1 MMSYS
6 KRDDDSGRVGYHH
19 YFDKTTVL
27 QDARAFNESPI
38 NAKKCR
44 ALLTKILYLIS
55 LGETFGTTEATELF
69 FSVTKLFQSK
79 DTALR
84 QLVYLVIKE
93 LSTVAEDV
101 IMVTSSLMKD
111 MQPTSD
117 VMNRA
122 NAIRV
127 LCKITDASML
137 QSVERFLKAA
147 IVDRNAKVSS
157 AALVSAYHLYS
168 IAREV
173 VKRWANEAQEAINMK
188 PQSAVSAATSY
199 MTSFGGSVPS
209 QYGVVSTSNI
219 VQYHALGLLYTI
231 RQTDRMAV
239 SKLVQ
244 NFAAKSGMSGSVL
257 RSPFAQCLLVR
268 YACKVM
274 EDDPSST
281 RVIYELLEGWL
292 RHKSE
297 MVNLEAAKAICEMK
311 DATAKELFPAVV
323 TLQTFLSSGKPSI
336 RFAAIRAL
344 NKLAMTH
351 PAAVAPCNIDMENMI
366 TDQNRSISTF
376 AITTLLKTG
385 NEASVERLMKQISS
399 FMSEITDESKV
410 LVVEAVGSLC
420 IKFPAKHHV
429 MLSFLS
435 SALRDDGGYDFKRA
449 VVEAIFN
456 FVKYIPESKE
466 AALSHLCEI
475 IEDCEYSKLS
485 VKILHL
491 LGVEGPKCPQPT
503 KYIRYIYNR
512 VILENAVVRGA
523 AVSALAKFGV
533 NVEDEEVRKSVQV
546 LLRRCLDDADD
557 EVRDRATMYLK
568 VMQNGDEKR
577 YVKDDSTYA
586 LGYLEQQLVAYLQNP
601 DHADTPFDLGAVPK
615 ISRQEE
621 QERGAKE
628 IQSGTLPSLSAAAR
642 GSPALGSSTNG
653 GAGAG
658 GAGGARAS
666 PVSAPALDLQ
676 AVYAQQLA
684 EIPEFGTFGPLFKST
699 SKPVELTESE
709 TEYVVSCVKHVF
721 AHHVVFQFNI
731 KNTLSDSLL
740 EDVNMLMTPTDESSL
755 VEQVLIPAP
764 KLVYDVPGRAYV
776 AFERTALEE
785 YPEATFSNEL
795 KFYVKDCDPQ
805 TGEPDEEGF
814 EDGYQVED
822 VSLAVADY
830 VLPSYIPSFAQSWE
844 DLGAENEVVETLALT
859 SSPGLQEACRDLIT
873 LLGMQPLENTGNVQ
887 GSNVHTMILSGIFLG
902 GVPVLARCRM
912 TYDSATGVTLQLA
925 VRSGREDISM
935 VLINAIA

>member
-1 MMSYS
+1 MSYS
-6 KRDDDSGRVGYHH
+6 KRDEDSGRVGYHH

-27 QDARAFNESPI
+27 QEARVFNESPI
-38 NAKKCR
+38 NARKCR

-79 DTALR
+79 DSALR
-84 QLVYLVIKE
+84 QMVYLVIKE

-111 MQPTSD
+111 MQPTSE
-117 VMNRA
+117 VMYRA

-127 LCKITDASML
+127 LRKITDASML
-137 QSVERFLKAA
+137 QGLERFLKAA
-147 IVDRNAKVSS
+147 IVDKNAKVSS
-157 AALVSAYHLYS
+157 AALVSSYHLYA

-173 VKRWANEAQEAINMK
+173 VKRWANEAQEAINAK
-188 PQSAVSAATSY
+188 PQSVVSAASSY
-199 MTSFGGSVPS
+199 VTSFGNAP
-209 QYGVVSTSNI
+209 QAYTAVSNSNI
-219 VQYHALGLLYTI
+219 VQYHALGLLYAI
-231 RQTDRMAV
+231 RQKDRMAV

-244 NFAAKSGMSGSVL
+244 NYAAKSGLSGSVL

-274 EDDPSST
+274 EEDPSST
-281 RVIYELLEGWL
+281 RAVYELLEGWL

-311 DATAKELFPAVV
+311 DASVKELFPAVT
-323 TLQTFLSSGKPSI
+323 TLQNFLSSGKPSI
-336 RFAAIRAL
+336 KFAAIRAL
-344 NKLAMTH
+344 NKLAMTQ

-385 NEASVERLMKQISS
+385 NEASVERLMKQISG

-435 SALRDDGGYDFKRA
+435 GALRDDGGYDFKRA

-491 LGVEGPKCPQPT
+491 LGVEGPRCPQPT

-533 NVEDEEVRKSVQV
+533 NVEDEAVKQSVKV
-546 LLRRCLDDADD
+546 LLSRCLDDADD
-557 EVRDRATMYLK
+557 EVRDRATMYLNVIK
-568 VMQNGDEKR
+568 SGDEKG

-586 LGYLEQQLVAYLQNP
+586 LAYLERQLLNYVSNP
-601 DHADTPFDLGAVPK
+601 ELADTPFDLSAVPK

-621 QERGAKE
+621 QESRGPLEQAGA
-628 IQSGTLPSLSAAAR
+628 IQSLGGRVSPPHSGAA
-642 GSPALGSSTNG
+642 SS
-653 GAGAG
+653 GAGARP
-658 GAGGARAS
+658 A
-666 PVSAPALDLQ
+666 VSTTPSLDQQ
-676 AVYAQQLA
+676 AVYAQKLA
-684 EIPEFGTFGPLFKST
+684 EVPEFASFGPLFKST
-699 SKPVELTESE
+699 AKPVELTESE
-709 TEYVVSCVKHVF
+709 TEYVVNCVKHVF
-721 AHHVVFQFNI
+721 AQHIIFQFNI
-731 KNTLSDSLL
+731 KNTLNDSVL
-740 EDVNMLMTPTDESSL
+740 EDVNVLMTPDNDEVSL
-755 VEQVLIPAP
+755 VERVLIPAP
-764 KLVYDVPGRAYV
+764 QLVYDVPGVAYV
-776 AFERTALEE
+776 AFERTVLED
-785 YPEATFSNEL
+785 YPECTFTNEL
-795 KFYVKDCDPQ
+795 KFIVKDCDPQ

-814 EDGYQVED
+814 EDDYQVEE
-822 VSLAVADY
+822 VSLAIADF
-830 VLPSYIPSFAQSWE
+830 VLPSYIPSFNKAWE
-844 DLGAENEVVETLALT
+844 DLGIDYEVVETLALT
-859 SSPGLQEACRDLIT
+859 TSPGLQEACRDLIA
-873 LLGMQPLENTGNVQ
+873 LLGMQALENSGNVQ
-887 GSNVHTMILSGIFLG
+887 GSNVHTMILSGIFIG
-902 GVPVLARCRM
+902 GTQVLARCRM

-925 VRSGREDISM
+925 IRSANEEVSQI
-935 VLINAIA
+935 LIGAIA

>member
-1 MMSYS
+1 MSFS
-6 KRDDDSGRVGYHH
+6 KRDEDSGRIGYHH

-27 QDARAFNESPI
+27 QEARVFNESPI
-38 NAKKCR
+38 NARKCR

-79 DTALR
+79 DSALR
-84 QLVYLVIKE
+84 QMVYLVIKE

-111 MQPTSD
+111 MQPTSE
-117 VMNRA
+117 VMYRA

-127 LCKITDASML
+127 LRKITDASML
-137 QSVERFLKAA
+137 QGLERFLKAA
-147 IVDRNAKVSS
+147 IVDKNAKVSS
-157 AALVSAYHLYS
+157 AALVSSYHLYA

-173 VKRWANEAQEAINMK
+173 VKRWANEAQEAINAK
-188 PQSAVSAATSY
+188 PQSVVSAASSY
-199 MTSFGGSVPS
+199 VTSFGNAP
-209 QYGVVSTSNI
+209 QAYTAVSNSNI
-219 VQYHALGLLYTI
+219 VQYHALGLLYAI
-231 RQTDRMAV
+231 RQKDRMAV

-244 NFAAKSGMSGSVL
+244 NYAAKSGLSGSVL

-274 EDDPSST
+274 EEDPSST
-281 RVIYELLEGWL
+281 RAVYELLEGWL

-311 DATAKELFPAVV
+311 DATVKELFPAVT
-323 TLQTFLSSGKPSI
+323 TLQNFLSSGKPSI
-336 RFAAIRAL
+336 KFAAIRAL
-344 NKLAMTH
+344 NKLAMSQ

-385 NEASVERLMKQISS
+385 NEASVERLMKQISG

-435 SALRDDGGYDFKRA
+435 GALRDDGGYDFKRA

-533 NVEDEEVRKSVQV
+533 NVEDEAVKQSVKV
-546 LLRRCLDDADD
+546 LLSRCLDDADD
-557 EVRDRATMYLK
+557 EVRDRATMYLNVIK
-568 VMQNGDEKR
+568 SGDEKG

-586 LGYLEQQLVAYLQNP
+586 LAYLERQLLNYVSNP
-601 DHADTPFDLGAVPK
+601 ELADTPFDLSTVPK

-621 QERGAKE
+621 QESRGPLEQAGA
-628 IQSGTLPSLSAAAR
+628 IQSLGGRISPPHSGTAS
-642 GSPALGSSTNG
+642 N
-653 GAGAG
+653 GAGARP
-658 GAGGARAS
+658 A
-666 PVSAPALDLQ
+666 VSTTPSLDQQ
-676 AVYAQQLA
+676 AVYAQKLA
-684 EIPEFGTFGPLFKST
+684 EVPEFASFGPLFKST
-699 SKPVELTESE
+699 AKPVELTESE
-709 TEYVVSCVKHVF
+709 TEYVVNCVKHVF
-721 AHHVVFQFNI
+721 AQHIVFQFNI
-731 KNTLSDSLL
+731 KNTLNDSVL
-740 EDVNMLMTPTDESSL
+740 EDVNVLMTPDNDEVSL
-755 VEQVLIPAP
+755 VEKVLIPAP
-764 KLVYDVPGRAYV
+764 QLVYDVPGVAYV
-776 AFERTALEE
+776 AFERTILED
-785 YPEATFSNEL
+785 YPECTFTNEL
-795 KFYVKDCDPQ
+795 KFIVKDCDPQ

-814 EDGYQVED
+814 EDDYQVEE
-822 VSLAVADY
+822 VSLAIADF
-830 VLPSYIPSFAQSWE
+830 VLPSYIPSFNKAWE
-844 DLGAENEVVETLALT
+844 DLGIDYEVVETLALT
-859 SSPGLQEACRDLIT
+859 TSPGLQEACRDLIA
-873 LLGMQPLENTGNVQ
+873 LLGMQALENSGTVQ
-887 GSNVHTMILSGIFLG
+887 GSNVHTMILSGIFIG
-902 GVPVLARCRM
+902 GTQVLARCRM

-925 VRSGREDISM
+925 IRSTNGEVSQI
-935 VLINAIA
+935 LIGAIA

>member
-1 MMSYS
+1 MSYS
-6 KRDDDSGRVGYHH
+6 KRDEDSGRIGYHH

-27 QDARAFNESPI
+27 QEARVFNESPI
-38 NAKKCR
+38 NARKCR

-79 DTALR
+79 DSALR
-84 QLVYLVIKE
+84 QMVYLVIKE

-111 MQPTSD
+111 MQPTSE
-117 VMNRA
+117 VMYRA

-127 LCKITDASML
+127 LRKITDASML
-137 QSVERFLKAA
+137 QGLERFLKAA
-147 IVDRNAKVSS
+147 IVDKNAKVSS
-157 AALVSAYHLYS
+157 AALVSSYHLYG

-173 VKRWANEAQEAINMK
+173 VKRWANEAQEAINAK

-199 MTSFGGSVPS
+199 MTSFGNMP
-209 QYGVVSTSNI
+209 QTYAAVSSSNI
-219 VQYHALGLLYTI
+219 VQYHALGLLYAI
-231 RQTDRMAV
+231 RQKDRMAV

-244 NFAAKSGMSGSVL
+244 NYAAKSGMSGSIL

-274 EDDPSST
+274 EEDPSST
-281 RVIYELLEGWL
+281 RAVYDLLEGWL

-297 MVNLEAAKAICEMK
+297 MVNLEAAKAICEIK
-311 DATAKELFPAVV
+311 DATVKELFPAVT
-323 TLQTFLSSGKPSI
+323 TLQNFLSSGKPSI
-336 RFAAIRAL
+336 KFAAIRAL
-344 NKLAMTH
+344 NKLAMTQ

-385 NEASVERLMKQISS
+385 NEASVERLMKQISG

-429 MLSFLS
+429 MLTFLS
-435 SALRDDGGYDFKRA
+435 GALRDDGGYDFKRA

-512 VILENAVVRGA
+512 VILENAVVRSA

-533 NVEDEEVRKSVQV
+533 NVEDEAVKQSVKV
-546 LLRRCLDDADD
+546 LLSRCLDDADD
-557 EVRDRATMYLK
+557 EVRDRAIMYLNIIK
-568 VMQNGDEKR
+568 SGDEKG

-586 LGYLEQQLVAYLQNP
+586 LAYLERQLLNYVSNP
-601 DHADTPFDLGAVPK
+601 ELADAPFDLSAVPK

-621 QERGAKE
+621 QERGAQE
-628 IQSGTLPSLSAAAR
+628 QASTFQSLGGNAASPPHSGSASNGVGARPAVSTTPSL
-642 GSPALGSSTNG
+642 
-653 GAGAG
+653 
-658 GAGGARAS
+658 
-666 PVSAPALDLQ
+666 DQQ
-676 AVYAQQLA
+676 AVYAQLLA
-684 EIPEFGTFGPLFKST
+684 EVPEFASFGPLFKST
-699 SKPVELTESE
+699 AKPVELTESE
-709 TEYVVSCVKHVF
+709 TEYVVTCVKHIF
-721 AHHVVFQFNI
+721 SHHVVFQFNI
-731 KNTLSDSLL
+731 KNTLNDSVL
-740 EDVNMLMTPTDESSL
+740 EDVNVLMTPDNDEVSL
-755 VEQVLIPAP
+755 VERVLIPAP
-764 KLVYDVPGRAYV
+764 QLVYDVPGVAYV
-776 AFERTALEE
+776 AFERTVLEE
-785 YPEATFSNEL
+785 YPECTFTNEL
-795 KFYVKDCDPQ
+795 KFIVKDCDPQ

-814 EDGYQVED
+814 EDDYQVED
-822 VSLAVADY
+822 VSLAIADF
-830 VLPSYIPSFAQSWE
+830 VLPSYIPSFNKSWE
-844 DLGAENEVVETLALT
+844 ELSNGYEVVETLALT
-859 SSPGLQEACRDLIT
+859 SSPGIQEACRDLIA
-873 LLGMQPLENTGNVQ
+873 LLGMQALENTGTVQ
-887 GSNVHTMILSGIFLG
+887 GSNVHTMILSGIFIG
-902 GVPVLARCRM
+902 GIHVLARCRM
-912 TYDSATGVTLQLA
+912 TYDSATGVTLQLSI
-925 VRSGREDISM
+925 RSANQEVSE
-935 VLINAIA
+935 VLIGAIA

>member
-1 MMSYS
+1 MSYS
-6 KRDDDSGRVGYHH
+6 KRDEDSGRVGYHH

-27 QDARAFNESPI
+27 QEARVFNESPI
-38 NAKKCR
+38 NARKCR

-79 DTALR
+79 DSALR
-84 QLVYLVIKE
+84 QMVYLVIKE

-111 MQPTSD
+111 MQPTSE
-117 VMNRA
+117 VMYRA

-127 LCKITDASML
+127 LRKITDASML
-137 QSVERFLKAA
+137 QGLERFLKAA
-147 IVDRNAKVSS
+147 IVDKNAKVSS
-157 AALVSAYHLYS
+157 AALVSSYHLYG

-173 VKRWANEAQEAINMK
+173 VKRWANEAQEAINAK
-188 PQSAVSAATSY
+188 PQSAVSAASSY
-199 MTSFGGSVPS
+199 VSSFGGNVPAT
-209 QYGVVSTSNI
+209 YTAVSNSNI
-219 VQYHALGLLYTI
+219 VQYHALGLLYAI
-231 RQTDRMAV
+231 RQKDRMAV

-244 NFAAKSGMSGSVL
+244 NYAARSGMSGSVL

-274 EDDPSST
+274 EEDPSQT
-281 RVIYELLEGWL
+281 RAIYDLLEGWL
-292 RHKSE
+292 RHKNE
-297 MVNLEAAKAICEMK
+297 MVNLEAAKAICEIK
-311 DATAKELFPAVV
+311 DAAVRDLFPAVT
-323 TLQTFLSSGKPSI
+323 TLQNFLSSGKPSI
-336 RFAAIRAL
+336 KFAAIRAL
-344 NKLAMTH
+344 NKLAMTQ

-385 NEASVERLMKQISS
+385 NEASVERLMKQISG

-420 IKFPAKHHV
+420 VKFPSKHHV

-435 SALRDDGGYDFKRA
+435 GALRDDGGYDFKRA

-533 NVEDEEVRKSVQV
+533 NVEDEAVKKSVKV
-546 LLRRCLDDADD
+546 LLSRCLDDADD
-557 EVRDRATMYLK
+557 EVRDRATMYLNVIK
-568 VMQNGDEKR
+568 SGDDQG
-577 YVKDDSTYA
+577 YVRDDSTYA
-586 LGYLEQQLVAYLQNP
+586 LAYLERQLLTYVSNP
-601 DHADTPFDLGAVPK
+601 ELADAPFDLSAVPK
-615 ISRQEE
+615 ISRQDE
-621 QERGAKE
+621 QDRGTQDLATT
-628 IQSGTLPSLSAAAR
+628 QSLGANTSTPPHSASASNAAGSRPAISTTPSL
-642 GSPALGSSTNG
+642 
-653 GAGAG
+653 
-658 GAGGARAS
+658 
-666 PVSAPALDLQ
+666 DQQ

-684 EIPEFGTFGPLFKST
+684 EVSQFASFGPLFKST
-699 SKPVELTESE
+699 ARPVELTESE

-731 KNTLSDSLL
+731 KNTLNDSVL
-740 EDVNMLMTPTDESSL
+740 EDVNVLMTPDNDEVSL
-755 VEQVLIPAP
+755 VERVLIPAP
-764 KLVYDVPGRAYV
+764 QLVYDVPGIAYV
-776 AFERTALEE
+776 GFERTVLEE
-785 YPEATFSNEL
+785 YPECTFTNEL
-795 KFYVKDCDPQ
+795 KFIVKDCDPQ

-814 EDGYQVED
+814 EDDYQVEE
-822 VSLAVADY
+822 VSLAIADF
-830 VLPSYIPSFAQSWE
+830 VLPSYIPSFNKAWE
-844 DLGAENEVVETLALT
+844 ELGQEYEVVETLALT
-859 SSPGLQEACRDLIT
+859 TSPGLQEACKDLIA
-873 LLGMQPLENTGNVQ
+873 LLGMQALENSGTVQ
-887 GSNVHTMILSGIFLG
+887 GSNVHTMVLSGIFIG
-902 GVPVLARCRM
+902 GIRVLARCRM

-925 VRSGREDISM
+925 IRSASEEVSLVMIG
-935 VLINAIA
+935 AIA

>member
-1 MMSYS
+1 MSYS

-173 VKRWANEAQEAINMK
+173 VKRWANEAQEAINTK

-199 MTSFGGSVPS
+199 MTSFGGSMPS

-244 NFAAKSGMSGSVL
+244 NYAAKSGMSGSVL

-281 RVIYELLEGWL
+281 RAVYELLEGWL

-311 DATAKELFPAVV
+311 DATAKDLFPAVT
-323 TLQTFLSSGKPSI
+323 TLQGFLSSGKPSI

-351 PAAVAPCNIDMENMI
+351 PGAVAPCNIDMEHMI

-385 NEASVERLMKQISS
+385 NEASVERLMKQISN

-491 LGVEGPKCPQPT
+491 LGVEGPRCPQPT

-586 LGYLEQQLVAYLQNP
+586 LAYLEHQLVTYMSNP
-601 DHADTPFDLGAVPK
+601 ELADAPFDLGAIPK

-628 IQSGTLPSLSAAAR
+628 IQAGTLPSLSAAAR
-642 GSPALGSSTNG
+642 GSPALGTSTNG
-653 GAGAG
+653 GAGS
-658 GAGGARAS
+658 GAASAS
-666 PVSAPALDLQ
+666 PVAAPAPDQQ
-676 AVYAQQLA
+676 AAYAQQLSEIA
-684 EIPEFGTFGPLFKST
+684 EFNSFGPLFKSS

-740 EDVNMLMTPTDESSL
+740 EDVNMLMTPAAEDTSL
-755 VEQVLIPAP
+755 VEQLLIPAA
-764 KLVYDVPGRAYV
+764 KLPYDVPGVAYV
-776 AFERTALEE
+776 AFERTVLED
-785 YPEATFSNEL
+785 YPEVTFSNEL

-822 VSLAVADY
+822 VSLTVADY
-830 VLPSYIPSFAQSWE
+830 VLPSYVPNFAKAWE
-844 DLGAENEVVETLALT
+844 DLGEEYEVVETLALT
-859 SSPGLQEACRDLIT
+859 SSPGLEQACQDLIS
-873 LLGMQPLENTGNVQ
+873 LLGMQALERTGVVQ
-887 GSNVHTMILSGIFLG
+887 NSNVHTMYLSGIFLG
-902 GVPVLARCRM
+902 GIPVLARCRM
-912 TYDSATGVTLQLA
+912 TYDSASGVTLQLA

>member
-1 MMSYS
+1 MSYS
-6 KRDDDSGRVGYHH
+6 KRDEDSGRIGYHH

-27 QDARAFNESPI
+27 QEARVFNESPI
-38 NAKKCR
+38 NARKCR

-79 DTALR
+79 DSALR
-84 QLVYLVIKE
+84 QMVYLVIKE

-111 MQPTSD
+111 MQPTSE
-117 VMNRA
+117 VMYRA

-127 LCKITDASML
+127 LRKITDASML
-137 QSVERFLKAA
+137 QGLERFLKAA
-147 IVDRNAKVSS
+147 IVDKNAKVSS
-157 AALVSAYHLYS
+157 AALVSSYHLYG
-168 IAREV
+168 IAKEV
-173 VKRWANEAQEAINMK
+173 VKRWANEAQEAINAK
-188 PQSAVSAATSY
+188 PPSAVSAATSY
-199 MTSFGGSVPS
+199 MTSFGNVPAT
-209 QYGVVSTSNI
+209 YTAVSNSNI
-219 VQYHALGLLYTI
+219 VQYHALGLLYAI
-231 RQTDRMAV
+231 RQKDRMAV
-239 SKLVQ
+239 NKLVQ
-244 NFAAKSGMSGSVL
+244 AYAARSGMSGSVL

-274 EDDPSST
+274 EEDPSST
-281 RVIYELLEGWL
+281 RVVYELLEGWL

-297 MVNLEAAKAICEMK
+297 MVNLEAAKAICEIK
-311 DATAKELFPAVV
+311 DASAKELFPAVT
-323 TLQTFLSSGKPSI
+323 TLQNFLSSGKPSI
-336 RFAAIRAL
+336 KFAAIRAL
-344 NKLAMTH
+344 NKLAMTK

-385 NEASVERLMKQISS
+385 NEASVERLMKQISG

-435 SALRDDGGYDFKRA
+435 GALRDDGGYDFKRA

-533 NVEDEEVRKSVQV
+533 NVEDEAVKQSVKV
-546 LLRRCLDDADD
+546 LLSRCLDDADD
-557 EVRDRATMYLK
+557 EVRDRATMYLNVIK
-568 VMQNGDEKR
+568 SGDEKG

-586 LGYLEQQLVAYLQNP
+586 LAYLERQLLAYVSNP
-601 DHADTPFDLGAVPK
+601 EAADAPFDLTSVPK

-621 QERGAKE
+621 QERGAQE
-628 IQSGTLPSLSAAAR
+628 QSAVAQSLGG
-642 GSPALGSSTNG
+642 GSISPPTSSSNG
-653 GAGAG
+653 GAGS
-658 GAGGARAS
+658 R
-666 PVSAPALDLQ
+666 PSATTAPSLDQQ
-676 AVYAQQLA
+676 AIYAQKLA
-684 EIPEFGTFGPLFKST
+684 EVPEFTSFGPLFKS
-699 SKPVELTESE
+699 SAKPVELTEAE
-709 TEYVVSCVKHVF
+709 TEYVVSCIKHVF

-731 KNTLSDSLL
+731 RNTINDTVL
-740 EDVNMLMTPTDESSL
+740 EDVNVLMTAESDDVSL
-755 VEQVLIPAP
+755 VEVAIIPAP
-764 KLVYDVPGRAYV
+764 QLAYDVPGTAYV
-776 AFERTALEE
+776 AFERTILEE
-785 YPEATFSNEL
+785 YPECTFSSVL
-795 KFYVKDCDPQ
+795 KFIAKDCDPT

-814 EDGYQVED
+814 EDEYQVEE
-822 VSLAVADY
+822 VSLAIGDF
-830 VLPSYIPSFAQSWE
+830 VLPSYIPSFNKGWE
-844 DLGAENEVVETLALT
+844 DLGAEFEVVETLALT
-859 SSPGLQEACRDLIT
+859 ASPGIQEACNDIIA
-873 LLGMQPLENTGNVQ
+873 LLGMQALENSGTVQ
-887 GSNVHTMILSGIFLG
+887 GSNVHTMVLSGIFIG
-902 GVPVLARCRM
+902 GIRVLARCRM
-912 TYDSATGVTLQLA
+912 TYDSSTGVTLQLA
-925 VRSGREDISM
+925 IRSANEEVSQ
-935 VLINAIA
+935 VLIGAIA

>member
-6 KRDDDSGRVGYHH
+6 KRDEDSGRIGYQH
-19 YFDKTTVL
+19 YFDKTTIL
-27 QDARAFNESPI
+27 QEARVFNESPI
-38 NAKKCR
+38 NARKCR

-55 LGETFGTTEATELF
+55 QGETFGTTEATELF

-79 DTALR
+79 DSALR
-84 QLVYLVIKE
+84 QMVYLVIKE

-111 MQPTSD
+111 MQPTSE
-117 VMNRA
+117 VMYRA

-127 LCKITDASML
+127 LRKITDASML
-137 QSVERFLKAA
+137 QGLERFLKAA
-147 IVDRNAKVSS
+147 IVDKNAKVSS
-157 AALVSAYHLYS
+157 AALVSSYHLYG

-173 VKRWANEAQEAINMK
+173 VKRWANEAQEAINAK

-199 MTSFGGSVPS
+199 VSSFGNVPAT
-209 QYGVVSTSNI
+209 YTAVSNSNI
-219 VQYHALGLLYTI
+219 VQYHALGLLYAI
-231 RQTDRMAV
+231 RQKDRMAV

-244 NFAAKSGMSGSVL
+244 NYAAKSGMSGSVL

-274 EDDPSST
+274 EEDPSST
-281 RVIYELLEGWL
+281 RAVYDLLEGWL

-297 MVNLEAAKAICEMK
+297 MVNLEAAKAICEIK
-311 DATAKELFPAVV
+311 DATVKELFPAVT
-323 TLQTFLSSGKPSI
+323 TLQNFLSSGKPSI
-336 RFAAIRAL
+336 KFAAIRAL
-344 NKLAMTH
+344 NKLAMTQ

-385 NEASVERLMKQISS
+385 NEASVERLMKQISG

-435 SALRDDGGYDFKRA
+435 GALRDDGGYDFKRA

-533 NVEDEEVRKSVQV
+533 NVEDEAVKKSVKV
-546 LLRRCLDDADD
+546 LLSRCLDDADD
-557 EVRDRATMYLK
+557 EVRDRATMYLNVIK
-568 VMQNGDEKR
+568 SGDEQG
-577 YVKDDSTYA
+577 YVRDDSTYA
-586 LGYLEQQLVAYLQNP
+586 LAYLERQLLNYVSNP
-601 DHADTPFDLGAVPK
+601 ELADTPFDLSAVPK
-615 ISRQEE
+615 ISRQDE
-621 QERGAKE
+621 QERGAQDLG
-628 IQSGTLPSLSAAAR
+628 ITQSLGARTSTPPQSGSASNGSGARPAVSTTPSLDQQAA
-642 GSPALGSSTNG
+642 
-653 GAGAG
+653 
-658 GAGGARAS
+658 
-666 PVSAPALDLQ
+666 
-676 AVYAQQLA
+676 YAQQLA
-684 EIPEFGTFGPLFKST
+684 EIREFASFGPLFKST
-699 SKPVELTESE
+699 AKPVELTESE

-731 KNTLSDSLL
+731 KNTLNDSVL
-740 EDVNMLMTPTDESSL
+740 EDVNVLMTPDNDEVSL
-755 VEQVLIPAP
+755 VERVLIPAP
-764 KLVYDVPGRAYV
+764 QLVYDVPGVAYV
-776 AFERTALEE
+776 AYERTVLEE
-785 YPEATFSNEL
+785 YPECTFTNEL
-795 KFYVKDCDPQ
+795 KFIVKDCDPQ

-814 EDGYQVED
+814 EDDYQVEE
-822 VSLAVADY
+822 VSLAIADF
-830 VLPSYIPSFAQSWE
+830 VLPSYIPSFTRAWE
-844 DLGAENEVVETLALT
+844 ELGQDFEVVETLALT
-859 SSPGLQEACRDLIT
+859 TSPGLQEACRDLIA
-873 LLGMQPLENTGNVQ
+873 LLGMQALDNTGTVQ
-887 GSNVHTMILSGIFLG
+887 GSNVHTMTLSGIFIG
-902 GVPVLARCRM
+902 GIRVLARCRM

-925 VRSGREDISM
+925 IRSASEEVSLVMIG
-935 VLINAIA
+935 AIA

>member
-6 KRDDDSGRVGYHH
+6 KRDEDSGRIGYHH

-27 QDARAFNESPI
+27 QEARVFNESPI
-38 NAKKCR
+38 NARKCR

-79 DTALR
+79 DSALR
-84 QLVYLVIKE
+84 QMVYLVIKE

-111 MQPTSD
+111 MQPTSE
-117 VMNRA
+117 VMYRA

-127 LCKITDASML
+127 LRKITDASML
-137 QSVERFLKAA
+137 QGLERFLKAA
-147 IVDRNAKVSS
+147 IVDKNAKVSS
-157 AALVSAYHLYS
+157 AALVSSYHLYG

-173 VKRWANEAQEAINMK
+173 VKRWANEAQEAINAK

-199 MTSFGGSVPS
+199 VTSFGGSAP
-209 QYGVVSTSNI
+209 QTYTAVSNSNI
-219 VQYHALGLLYTI
+219 VQYHALGLLYAI
-231 RQTDRMAV
+231 RQKDRMAV

-244 NFAAKSGMSGSVL
+244 NYAAKSGMSGSVL

-274 EDDPSST
+274 EEDPSST
-281 RVIYELLEGWL
+281 RAVYELLEGWL

-297 MVNLEAAKAICEMK
+297 MVNLEAAKAICEIK
-311 DATAKELFPAVV
+311 DATAKELFPAVT
-323 TLQTFLSSGKPSI
+323 TLQNFLSSGKPSI
-336 RFAAIRAL
+336 KFAAIRAL
-344 NKLAMTH
+344 NKLAMTQ

-385 NEASVERLMKQISS
+385 NEASVERLMKQISG

-435 SALRDDGGYDFKRA
+435 GALRDDGGYDFKRA

-533 NVEDEEVRKSVQV
+533 NVEDEAVKQSVKV
-546 LLRRCLDDADD
+546 LLSRCLDDADD
-557 EVRDRATMYLK
+557 EVRDRATMYLNVIK
-568 VMQNGDEKR
+568 TGDEKG

-586 LGYLEQQLVAYLQNP
+586 LAYLERQLLTYVSNP
-601 DHADTPFDLGAVPK
+601 EMADTPFDLSAVPK
-615 ISRQEE
+615 ISRQDE
-621 QERGAKE
+621 QERGTQELGGA
-628 IQSGTLPSLSAAAR
+628 LPSLGGRSNSPPHSGSA
-642 GSPALGSSTNG
+642 SN
-653 GAGAG
+653 GAGSRPAI
-658 GAGGARAS
+658 S
-666 PVSAPALDLQ
+666 SAPSLDQQAL
-676 AVYAQQLA
+676 YAQKLA
-684 EIPEFGTFGPLFKST
+684 EVPEFASFGPLFKST
-699 SKPVELTESE
+699 AKPVELTESE

-721 AHHVVFQFNI
+721 SHHIVFQFNI
-731 KNTLSDSLL
+731 KNTLNDSVL
-740 EDVNMLMTPTDESSL
+740 EDVNVLMTPDNDDVSL
-755 VEQVLIPAP
+755 VEKVLIPAP
-764 KLVYDVPGRAYV
+764 QLVCDVPGVAYV
-776 AFERTALEE
+776 AYERTVLDD
-785 YPEATFSNEL
+785 YPECTFTNEL
-795 KFYVKDCDPQ
+795 KFIVKDCDPQ

-814 EDGYQVED
+814 EDDYQVEE
-822 VSLAVADY
+822 VSLAIADF
-830 VLPSYIPSFAQSWE
+830 VLPSYIPSFNKAWE
-844 DLGAENEVVETLALT
+844 ELGDEYEVVETLALT
-859 SSPGLQEACRDLIT
+859 SSPGLQEACRDLIA
-873 LLGMQPLENTGNVQ
+873 LLGMQALENTGNVQ
-887 GSNVHTMILSGIFLG
+887 GSNVHTMILSGIFIG
-902 GVPVLARCRM
+902 GVRVLARCRM
-912 TYDSATGVTLQLA
+912 TYDSSTGVTLQLGI
-925 VRSGREDISM
+925 RSANAEVSQVMIG
-935 VLINAIA
+935 AIA

>member
-1 MMSYS
+1 MS
-6 KRDDDSGRVGYHH
+6 RIGYHH

-27 QDARAFNESPI
+27 QEARVFNESPI
-38 NAKKCR
+38 NARKCR

-79 DTALR
+79 DSALR
-84 QLVYLVIKE
+84 QMVYLVIKE

-111 MQPTSD
+111 MQPTSE
-117 VMNRA
+117 VMYRA

-127 LCKITDASML
+127 LRKITDASML
-137 QSVERFLKAA
+137 QGLERFLKAA
-147 IVDRNAKVSS
+147 IVDKNAKVSS
-157 AALVSAYHLYS
+157 AALVSSYHLYA
-168 IAREV
+168 IARDV
-173 VKRWANEAQEAINMK
+173 VKRWANEAQEAINAK

-199 MTSFGGSVPS
+199 VTSFGNVP
-209 QYGVVSTSNI
+209 QTYTAVSNSNI
-219 VQYHALGLLYTI
+219 VQYHALGLLYAI
-231 RQTDRMAV
+231 RQKDRMAV

-244 NFAAKSGMSGSVL
+244 NYAAKSGLSGSVL

-274 EDDPSST
+274 EEDPSST
-281 RVIYELLEGWL
+281 RAVYELLEGWL

-311 DATAKELFPAVV
+311 DATIKELFPAVT
-323 TLQTFLSSGKPSI
+323 TLQNFLSSGKPSI
-336 RFAAIRAL
+336 KFAAIRAL
-344 NKLAMTH
+344 NKLAMTQ

-385 NEASVERLMKQISS
+385 NEASVERLMKQISG

-435 SALRDDGGYDFKRA
+435 GALRDDGGYDFKRA

-533 NVEDEEVRKSVQV
+533 NVEDEEVKQSVKV
-546 LLRRCLDDADD
+546 LLSRCLDDADD

-568 VMQNGDEKR
+568 VIKT
-577 YVKDDSTYA
+577 DSTYA
-586 LGYLEQQLVAYLQNP
+586 LAYLERQLLNYVSNP
-601 DHADTPFDLGAVPK
+601 ELADTPFDLSAVPK

-621 QERGAKE
+621 QESRGMQEQASA
-628 IQSGTLPSLSAAAR
+628 IQSLGGKISPPHSGSA
-642 GSPALGSSTNG
+642 SN
-653 GAGAG
+653 GAGARP
-658 GAGGARAS
+658 AIS
-666 PVSAPALDLQ
+666 TAPSLDQQ
-676 AVYAQQLA
+676 AIYSQKLA
-684 EIPEFGTFGPLFKST
+684 EIPEFASFGPLFKST
-699 SKPVELTESE
+699 AKPVELTESE
-709 TEYVVSCVKHVF
+709 TEYVVTCVKHVF

-731 KNTLSDSLL
+731 RNTLNDSVL
-740 EDVNMLMTPTDESSL
+740 EDVNVLMTPDNDEVSL
-755 VEQVLIPAP
+755 LEKVLIPAP
-764 KLVYDVPGRAYV
+764 QLVYDVPGVAYV
-776 AFERTALEE
+776 AFERTLLEE
-785 YPEATFSNEL
+785 YPECTFSNEL
-795 KFYVKDCDPQ
+795 KFIVKDY
-805 TGEPDEEGF
+805 GRF
-814 EDGYQVED
+814 EDDYQVEE
-822 VSLAVADY
+822 VSLAIADF
-830 VLPSYIPSFAQSWE
+830 VLPSYIPSFNKAWE
-844 DLGAENEVVETLALT
+844 ELGIDYEVVETLALT
-859 SSPGLQEACRDLIT
+859 TSPGLQEACRDLVA
-873 LLGMQPLENTGNVQ
+873 LLGMQALENTGTVQ
-887 GSNVHTMILSGIFLG
+887 GSNVHTMILSGIFIG
-902 GVPVLARCRM
+902 GIRVLARCRM

-925 VRSGREDISM
+925 IRSANGDVSQI
-935 VLINAIA
+935 LIGAIA

>member
-1 MMSYS
+1 MSFS
-6 KRDDDSGRVGYHH
+6 KRDEDSGRIGYHH

-27 QDARAFNESPI
+27 QEARVFNESPI
-38 NAKKCR
+38 NARKCR

-79 DTALR
+79 DSALR
-84 QLVYLVIKE
+84 QMVYLVIKE
-93 LSTVAEDV
+93 LSTIAEDV

-111 MQPTSD
+111 MQPTSE
-117 VMNRA
+117 VMYRA

-127 LCKITDASML
+127 LRKITDPSMIQGL
-137 QSVERFLKAA
+137 ERFLKAA
-147 IVDRNAKVSS
+147 IVDKNAKVSS
-157 AALVSAYHLYS
+157 AALVSSYHLYNV
-168 IAREV
+168 AREV
-173 VKRWANEAQEAINMK
+173 VKRWANEAQEAINAK

-199 MTSFGGSVPS
+199 MTSFGNAP
-209 QYGVVSTSNI
+209 QTYNAVSNSNI
-219 VQYHALGLLYTI
+219 VQYHALGLLYAI
-231 RQTDRMAV
+231 RQKDRMAV

-244 NFAAKSGMSGSVL
+244 NYAAKSGLSGSVL

-274 EDDPSST
+274 EEDPSST
-281 RVIYELLEGWL
+281 RTVYELLEGWL
-292 RHKSE
+292 RHKK
-297 MVNLEAAKAICEMK
+297 AAKAICEMK
-311 DATAKELFPAVV
+311 DATVKELFPAV
-323 TLQTFLSSGKPSI
+323 TALQSFLTSGKPSI
-336 RFAAIRAL
+336 KFAAIRAL
-344 NKLAMTH
+344 NKLAMTQ

-385 NEASVERLMKQISS
+385 NEASVERLMKQIGG

-420 IKFPAKHHV
+420 IKFPAKHHI

-533 NVEDEEVRKSVQV
+533 NVEDEAVKKSVKV
-546 LLRRCLDDADD
+546 LLSRCLDDADD
-557 EVRDRATMYLK
+557 EVRDRATMYLNIIK
-568 VMQNGDEKR
+568 TGDEKG
-577 YVKDDSTYA
+577 YVKDDSTYSLA
-586 LGYLEQQLVAYLQNP
+586 YLERQLLNYVSNSEL
-601 DHADTPFDLGAVPK
+601 ADAPFDLSAVPK

-621 QERGAKE
+621 QESRGPQEQASA
-628 IQSGTLPSLSAAAR
+628 IQSLSASV
-642 GSPALGSSTNG
+642 SPSQSNNASN
-653 GAGAG
+653 GAGARP
-658 GAGGARAS
+658 AAS
-666 PVSAPALDLQ
+666 TAPSLDQQ
-676 AVYAQQLA
+676 AVYSQKLA
-684 EIPEFGTFGPLFKST
+684 EVAEFASFGPLFKS
-699 SKPVELTESE
+699 SGKPVELTESE
-709 TEYVVSCVKHVF
+709 IEYVVTLVKHVF

-731 KNTLSDSLL
+731 KNTMNDSAL
-740 EDVNMLMTPTDESSL
+740 EDVNVLMTPDNDQVSL
-755 VEQVLIPAP
+755 EERALIPAP
-764 KLVYDVPGRAYV
+764 RLVYDVPGVAYV
-776 AFERTALEE
+776 AFERTVLEE
-785 YPEATFSNEL
+785 YPECTFKTEL
-795 KFYVKDCDPQ
+795 KFIVKDCDPQ

-814 EDGYQVED
+814 EDDYEVED
-822 VSLAVADY
+822 VSLAIGDF
-830 VLPSYIPSFAQSWE
+830 VLPTYIPSFSKAWDE
-844 DLGAENEVVETLALT
+844 LGVDNEVVETLALT
-859 SSPGLQEACRDLIT
+859 TSPGLQDACRDLIA
-873 LLGMQPLENTGNVQ
+873 LLGMQALENSGTVQ
-887 GSNVHTMILSGIFLG
+887 GSNVHTMMLSGIFLG
-902 GVPVLARCRM
+902 GIRVLARCRM
-912 TYDSATGVTLQLA
+912 TYDSATGVTLQLTI
-925 VRSGREDISM
+925 RSANAEISQ
-935 VLINAIA
+935 VLIGAIA

>member
-1 MMSYS
+1 MSYS
-6 KRDDDSGRVGYHH
+6 KRDEDSGRIGYHH

-27 QDARAFNESPI
+27 QEARVFNESPI
-38 NAKKCR
+38 NARKCR

-55 LGETFGTTEATELF
+55 LGEVFGTTEATELF

-79 DTALR
+79 DSALR
-84 QLVYLVIKE
+84 QMVYLVIKE

-111 MQPTSD
+111 MQPTSE
-117 VMNRA
+117 VMYRA

-127 LCKITDASML
+127 LRKITDASML
-137 QSVERFLKAA
+137 QGLERFLKAA
-147 IVDRNAKVSS
+147 IVDKNAKVSS
-157 AALVSAYHLYS
+157 AALVSSYHLYA

-173 VKRWANEAQEAINMK
+173 VKRWANEAQEAINSK
-188 PQSAVSAATSY
+188 PQSVVSAASSY
-199 MTSFGGSVPS
+199 VTSFGNAP
-209 QYGVVSTSNI
+209 QTYTAVSNSNI
-219 VQYHALGLLYTI
+219 VQYHALGLLYAI
-231 RQTDRMAV
+231 RQKDRMAV

-244 NFAAKSGMSGSVL
+244 NYAAKSGLSGSVL

-274 EDDPSST
+274 EEDPSST
-281 RVIYELLEGWL
+281 RAIYELLEGWL

-297 MVNLEAAKAICEMK
+297 MVNLEAAKAICEIK
-311 DATAKELFPAVV
+311 DATVKELFPAVT
-323 TLQTFLSSGKPSI
+323 TLQNFLSSGKPSI
-336 RFAAIRAL
+336 KFAAIRAL
-344 NKLAMTH
+344 NKLAMTQ

-385 NEASVERLMKQISS
+385 NEASVERLMKQISG

-435 SALRDDGGYDFKRA
+435 GALRDDGGYDFKRA

-533 NVEDEEVRKSVQV
+533 NVEDEAVKQSVKV
-546 LLRRCLDDADD
+546 LLSRCLDDADD
-557 EVRDRATMYLK
+557 EVRDRATMYLNVIK
-568 VMQNGDEKR
+568 SGDEKG
-577 YVKDDSTYA
+577 YVRDDSTYA
-586 LGYLEQQLVAYLQNP
+586 LAYLERQLLNYVSNP
-601 DHADTPFDLGAVPK
+601 ELADTPFDLSAVPK

-621 QERGAKE
+621 QESRGQQEQAGA
-628 IQSGTLPSLSAAAR
+628 IQSLGGRISPPHSGGASSAGARPAASTAPSL
-642 GSPALGSSTNG
+642 
-653 GAGAG
+653 
-658 GAGGARAS
+658 
-666 PVSAPALDLQ
+666 DQQ
-676 AVYAQQLA
+676 AVYAQKLA
-684 EIPEFGTFGPLFKST
+684 EIPEFASFGALFKS
-699 SKPVELTESE
+699 SAKPVELTESE

-721 AHHVVFQFNI
+721 AQHVVFQFNI
-731 KNTLSDSLL
+731 KNTLNDSAL
-740 EDVNMLMTPTDESSL
+740 EDVNVLMTPDNDEVSL
-755 VEQVLIPAP
+755 VERVLIPAP
-764 KLVYDVPGRAYV
+764 QLIYDVPGVAYV
-776 AFERTALEE
+776 AFERTILDDF
-785 YPEATFSNEL
+785 PECTFTNEL
-795 KFYVKDCDPQ
+795 KFIVKDCDPQ

-814 EDGYQVED
+814 EDDYQVEE
-822 VSLAVADY
+822 VSLAIADF
-830 VLPSYIPSFAQSWE
+830 VLPSYIPSFNKAWE
-844 DLGAENEVVETLALT
+844 ELGIDFEVVETLALT
-859 SSPGLQEACRDLIT
+859 TSPGLQEACRDLIS
-873 LLGMQPLENTGNVQ
+873 LLGMQALENSGNVQ
-887 GSNVHTMILSGIFLG
+887 GSNVHTMILSGIFIG
-902 GVPVLARCRM
+902 GTQVLARCRM

-925 VRSGREDISM
+925 IRSANAEVSQI
-935 VLINAIA
+935 LIGAIA

>member
-1 MMSYS
+1 MSYS
-6 KRDDDSGRVGYHH
+6 KRDEDSGRIGYHH

-27 QDARAFNESPI
+27 QEARVFNESPI
-38 NAKKCR
+38 NARKCR

-79 DTALR
+79 DSALR
-84 QLVYLVIKE
+84 QMVYLVIKE
-93 LSTVAEDV
+93 LSTIAEDV

-111 MQPTSD
+111 MQPTSE
-117 VMNRA
+117 VMYRA

-127 LCKITDASML
+127 LRKITDASML
-137 QSVERFLKAA
+137 QGLERFLKAA
-147 IVDRNAKVSS
+147 IVDKNAKVSS
-157 AALVSAYHLYS
+157 AALVSSYHLYA

-173 VKRWANEAQEAINMK
+173 VKRWANEAQEAINAK
-188 PQSAVSAATSY
+188 PQSVVSAASSY
-199 MTSFGGSVPS
+199 VTSFGNAP
-209 QYGVVSTSNI
+209 QTYTAVSNSNI
-219 VQYHALGLLYTI
+219 VQYHALGLLYAI
-231 RQTDRMAV
+231 RQKDRMAV

-244 NFAAKSGMSGSVL
+244 NYAAKSGMSGSVL

-274 EDDPSST
+274 EEDPSST
-281 RVIYELLEGWL
+281 RAVYELLEGWL

-311 DATAKELFPAVV
+311 DATVKELFPAVT
-323 TLQTFLSSGKPSI
+323 TLQNFLSSGKPSI
-336 RFAAIRAL
+336 KFAAIRAL
-344 NKLAMTH
+344 NKLAMTQ

-385 NEASVERLMKQISS
+385 NEASVERLMKQISG

-435 SALRDDGGYDFKRA
+435 GALRDDGGYDFKRA

-533 NVEDEEVRKSVQV
+533 NVEDEAVKQSVKV
-546 LLRRCLDDADD
+546 LLSRCLDDADD
-557 EVRDRATMYLK
+557 EVRDRATMYLNVIK
-568 VMQNGDEKR
+568 SGDEKG

-586 LGYLEQQLVAYLQNP
+586 LAYLERQLLNYVSNP
-601 DHADTPFDLGAVPK
+601 ELADTPFDLSAVPK

-621 QERGAKE
+621 QESRGTLEQAGA
-628 IQSGTLPSLSAAAR
+628 IQSLGGRA
-642 GSPALGSSTNG
+642 SPPQSGGASN
-653 GAGAG
+653 GAGARP
-658 GAGGARAS
+658 AAS
-666 PVSAPALDLQ
+666 TAPSLDQQ
-676 AVYAQQLA
+676 AVYAQTLA
-684 EIPEFGTFGPLFKST
+684 EVPEFTSFGPLFKST
-699 SKPVELTESE
+699 AKPVELTESE

-731 KNTLSDSLL
+731 KNTLNDSVL
-740 EDVNMLMTPTDESSL
+740 EDVNVLMTPNDEEVSL
-755 VEQVLIPAP
+755 VEKVLIPAP
-764 KLVYDVPGRAYV
+764 QLVYDVPGVAYV
-776 AFERTALEE
+776 AYERTVLEE
-785 YPEATFSNEL
+785 YPECTFTNEL
-795 KFYVKDCDPQ
+795 KFIVKDCDPQ

-814 EDGYQVED
+814 EDDYQVEE
-822 VSLAVADY
+822 VSLAIADF
-830 VLPSYIPSFAQSWE
+830 VLPSYIPSFNKAWE
-844 DLGAENEVVETLALT
+844 DLGIDYEVVETLALT
-859 SSPGLQEACRDLIT
+859 TSPGLQEACRDLIA
-873 LLGMQPLENTGNVQ
+873 LLGMQALENTGSVQ
-887 GSNVHTMILSGIFLG
+887 GSNVHTMILSGIFIG
-902 GVPVLARCRM
+902 GIQVLARCRM

-925 VRSGREDISM
+925 IRSANEEVSQI
-935 VLINAIA
+935 LIGAIA

>member
-1 MMSYS
+1 MSYS
-6 KRDDDSGRVGYHH
+6 KRDEDSGRIGYHH

-27 QDARAFNESPI
+27 QEARVFNESPI
-38 NAKKCR
+38 NARKCR

-79 DTALR
+79 DSALR
-84 QLVYLVIKE
+84 QMVYLVIKE

-111 MQPTSD
+111 MQPTSE
-117 VMNRA
+117 VMYRA

-127 LCKITDASML
+127 LRKITDASML
-137 QSVERFLKAA
+137 QGLERFLKAA
-147 IVDRNAKVSS
+147 IVDKNAKVSS
-157 AALVSAYHLYS
+157 AALVSSYHLYG
-168 IAREV
+168 IAKEV
-173 VKRWANEAQEAINMK
+173 VKRWANEAQEAINAK
-188 PQSAVSAATSY
+188 PPSAVSAATSY
-199 MTSFGGSVPS
+199 MTSFGNVPAT
-209 QYGVVSTSNI
+209 YTAVSNSNI
-219 VQYHALGLLYTI
+219 VQYHALGLLYAI
-231 RQTDRMAV
+231 RQKDRMAV
-239 SKLVQ
+239 NKLVQ
-244 NFAAKSGMSGSVL
+244 AYAARSGMSGSVL

-274 EDDPSST
+274 EEDPSST
-281 RVIYELLEGWL
+281 RAVYELLEGWL

-297 MVNLEAAKAICEMK
+297 MVNLEAAKAICEIK
-311 DATAKELFPAVV
+311 DASAKELFPAVT
-323 TLQTFLSSGKPSI
+323 TLQNFLSSGKPSI
-336 RFAAIRAL
+336 KFAAIRAL
-344 NKLAMTH
+344 NKLAMTK

-385 NEASVERLMKQISS
+385 NEASVERLMKQISG

-435 SALRDDGGYDFKRA
+435 GALRDDGGYDFKRA

-533 NVEDEEVRKSVQV
+533 NVEDEAVKQSVKV
-546 LLRRCLDDADD
+546 LLSRCLDDADD
-557 EVRDRATMYLK
+557 EVRDRATMYLNVIK
-568 VMQNGDEKR
+568 SGDEKG

-586 LGYLEQQLVAYLQNP
+586 LAYLERQLLAYVSNP
-601 DHADTPFDLGAVPK
+601 EAADAPFDLSSVPK

-621 QERGAKE
+621 QERGAQE
-628 IQSGTLPSLSAAAR
+628 QSAVTQSLGG
-642 GSPALGSSTNG
+642 GSISPPTNSSNG
-653 GAGAG
+653 GAGS
-658 GAGGARAS
+658 R
-666 PVSAPALDLQ
+666 PSATAAPSLDQQ
-676 AVYAQQLA
+676 AVYAQKLA
-684 EIPEFGTFGPLFKST
+684 EVPEFTSFGPLFKS
-699 SKPVELTESE
+699 SAKPVELTEAE

-731 KNTLSDSLL
+731 RNTINDTVL
-740 EDVNMLMTPTDESSL
+740 EDVNVLMTAESDDVSL
-755 VEQVLIPAP
+755 IEVAIIPAP
-764 KLVYDVPGRAYV
+764 QLAYDFPGTAYV
-776 AFERTALEE
+776 AFERTILEE
-785 YPEATFSNEL
+785 YPECTFSSVL
-795 KFYVKDCDPQ
+795 KFIAKDCDPT

-814 EDGYQVED
+814 EDEYQVEE
-822 VSLAVADY
+822 VSLAIADF
-830 VLPSYIPSFAQSWE
+830 VLPSYIPSFNKGWE
-844 DLGAENEVVETLALT
+844 DLGAEFEVVETLALT
-859 SSPGLQEACRDLIT
+859 ASPGIQEACSDIIA
-873 LLGMQPLENTGNVQ
+873 LLGMQALENSGTVQ
-887 GSNVHTMILSGIFLG
+887 GSNVHTMVLSGIFIG
-902 GVPVLARCRM
+902 GIRVLARCRM
-912 TYDSATGVTLQLA
+912 TYDSSTGVTLQLA
-925 VRSGREDISM
+925 IRSANEEVSQ
-935 VLINAIA
+935 VLIGAIA

>member
-1 MMSYS
+1 MSFS
-6 KRDDDSGRVGYHH
+6 KRDEDSGRIGYHH

-27 QDARAFNESPI
+27 QEARVFNESPI
-38 NAKKCR
+38 NARKCR

-79 DTALR
+79 DSALR
-84 QLVYLVIKE
+84 QMVYLVIKE

-111 MQPTSD
+111 MQPTSE
-117 VMNRA
+117 VMYRA

-127 LCKITDASML
+127 LRKITDASML
-137 QSVERFLKAA
+137 QGLERFLKAA
-147 IVDRNAKVSS
+147 IVDKNAKVSS
-157 AALVSAYHLYS
+157 AALVSSYHLYA

-173 VKRWANEAQEAINMK
+173 VKRWANEAQEAINAK
-188 PQSAVSAATSY
+188 PQSVVSAASSY
-199 MTSFGGSVPS
+199 VTSFGNAP
-209 QYGVVSTSNI
+209 QAYTAVSNSNI
-219 VQYHALGLLYTI
+219 VQYHALGLLYAI
-231 RQTDRMAV
+231 RQKDRMAV

-244 NFAAKSGMSGSVL
+244 NYAAKSGLSGSVL

-274 EDDPSST
+274 EEDPSST
-281 RVIYELLEGWL
+281 RAVYELLEGWL

-311 DATAKELFPAVV
+311 DATVKELFPAVT
-323 TLQTFLSSGKPSI
+323 TLQNFLSSGKPSI
-336 RFAAIRAL
+336 KFAAIRAL
-344 NKLAMTH
+344 NKLAMSQ

-385 NEASVERLMKQISS
+385 NEASVERLMKQISG

-435 SALRDDGGYDFKRA
+435 GALRDDGGYDFKRA

-533 NVEDEEVRKSVQV
+533 NVEDEAVKQSVKV
-546 LLRRCLDDADD
+546 LLSRCLDDADD
-557 EVRDRATMYLK
+557 EVRDRATMYLNVIK
-568 VMQNGDEKR
+568 SGDEKG

-586 LGYLEQQLVAYLQNP
+586 LAYLERQLLNYVSNP
-601 DHADTPFDLGAVPK
+601 ELADTPFDLSTVPK

-621 QERGAKE
+621 QESRGPLEQAGA
-628 IQSGTLPSLSAAAR
+628 IQSLGGRISPPHSGTAS
-642 GSPALGSSTNG
+642 N
-653 GAGAG
+653 GAGARP
-658 GAGGARAS
+658 AAS
-666 PVSAPALDLQ
+666 TTPSLDQQ
-676 AVYAQQLA
+676 AVYAQKLA
-684 EIPEFGTFGPLFKST
+684 EVPEFASFGPLFKST
-699 SKPVELTESE
+699 AKPVELTESE

-721 AHHVVFQFNI
+721 AQHIVFQFNI
-731 KNTLSDSLL
+731 KNTLNDSVL
-740 EDVNMLMTPTDESSL
+740 EDVNVLMTPDNDEVSL
-755 VEQVLIPAP
+755 VEKVLIPAP
-764 KLVYDVPGRAYV
+764 QLVYDVPGIAYV
-776 AFERTALEE
+776 AFERTVLED
-785 YPEATFSNEL
+785 YPECTFTNEL
-795 KFYVKDCDPQ
+795 KFIVKDCDPQ

-814 EDGYQVED
+814 EDDYQVEE
-822 VSLAVADY
+822 VSLAIADF
-830 VLPSYIPSFAQSWE
+830 VLPSYIPSFNKAWE
-844 DLGAENEVVETLALT
+844 DLGIDYEVVETLALT
-859 SSPGLQEACRDLIT
+859 TSPGLQEACRDLIA
-873 LLGMQPLENTGNVQ
+873 LLGMQALENSGTVQ
-887 GSNVHTMILSGIFLG
+887 GSNVHTMILSGIFIG
-902 GVPVLARCRM
+902 GAQVLARCRM

-925 VRSGREDISM
+925 IRSTNGEVSQI
-935 VLINAIA
+935 LIGAIA

>member
-1 MMSYS
+1 MSYS
-6 KRDDDSGRVGYHH
+6 KRDEDSGRIGYHH

-27 QDARAFNESPI
+27 QEARVFNESPI
-38 NAKKCR
+38 NARKCR

-79 DTALR
+79 DSALR
-84 QLVYLVIKE
+84 QMVYLIIKE

-111 MQPTSD
+111 MQPTSE
-117 VMNRA
+117 VMYRA

-127 LCKITDASML
+127 LRKITDASML
-137 QSVERFLKAA
+137 QGLERFLKAA
-147 IVDRNAKVSS
+147 IVDKNAKVSS
-157 AALVSAYHLYS
+157 AALVSSYHLYG

-173 VKRWANEAQEAINMK
+173 VKRWANEAQEAIAAK

-199 MTSFGGSVPS
+199 VTSFGNVP
-209 QYGVVSTSNI
+209 QTYAAVSNSNI
-219 VQYHALGLLYTI
+219 VQYHALGLLYAI
-231 RQTDRMAV
+231 RQKDRMAV
-239 SKLVQ
+239 NKLVQ
-244 NFAAKSGMSGSVL
+244 NYAAKSGMSGSVL

-274 EDDPSST
+274 EEDPSST
-281 RVIYELLEGWL
+281 RAVYELLEGWL

-297 MVNLEAAKAICEMK
+297 MVNLEAAKAICEIK
-311 DATAKELFPAVV
+311 DATVKELFPAVT
-323 TLQTFLSSGKPSI
+323 TLQNFLSSGKPSI
-336 RFAAIRAL
+336 KFAAIRAL
-344 NKLAMTH
+344 NKLAMTQ

-385 NEASVERLMKQISS
+385 NEASVERLMKQISG

-429 MLSFLS
+429 MLTFLS
-435 SALRDDGGYDFKRA
+435 GALRDDGGYDFKRA

-533 NVEDEEVRKSVQV
+533 NVEDEAVKQSVKV
-546 LLRRCLDDADD
+546 LLARCLDDADD
-557 EVRDRATMYLK
+557 EVRDRATMYLNVIK
-568 VMQNGDEKR
+568 SGDEQG

-586 LGYLEQQLVAYLQNP
+586 LAYLERQLLNYVSNP
-601 DHADTPFDLGAVPK
+601 ELADTPFDLSTVPK

-621 QERGAKE
+621 QERGAQE
-628 IQSGTLPSLSAAAR
+628 QSGVLQSLGGSTSSPPHSGSASNGAGSRAAAMN
-642 GSPALGSSTNG
+642 T
-653 GAGAG
+653 
-658 GAGGARAS
+658 
-666 PVSAPALDLQ
+666 PALDQQ
-676 AVYAQQLA
+676 AVYAQKLS
-684 EIPEFGTFGPLFKST
+684 EVPEFASFGPLFKST
-699 SKPVELTESE
+699 VKPIELTESE
-709 TEYVVSCVKHVF
+709 TEYLVTCVKHVF
-721 AHHVVFQFNI
+721 SHHVVFQFNI
-731 KNTLSDSLL
+731 KNTLNDIVL
-740 EDVNMLMTPTDESSL
+740 EDVNVLMTPDNDEVSL
-755 VEQVLIPAP
+755 VERVLIPAP
-764 KLVYDVPGRAYV
+764 QLLYDVPGVAYV
-776 AFERTALEE
+776 AFERTVLDE
-785 YPEATFSNEL
+785 YPECSFSTEL
-795 KFYVKDCDPQ
+795 KFISKDCDPQ

-814 EDGYQVED
+814 EGDYQIEE
-822 VSLAVADY
+822 VSLAIADF
-830 VLPSYIPSFAQSWE
+830 VLPSYIPSFNKAWE
-844 DLGAENEVVETLALT
+844 ELGIDYEVVEVLALT
-859 SSPGLQEACRDLIT
+859 TTPGLQEACRDLMT
-873 LLGMQPLENTGNVQ
+873 LFGMQALENTGTVQ
-887 GSNVHTMILSGIFLG
+887 GSNVHTMILSGIFIG
-902 GVPVLARCRM
+902 GIRVLARCRM
-912 TYDSATGVTLQLA
+912 TYDSATGVTLHLA
-925 VRSGREDISM
+925 IRSANQEVSQIMIG
-935 VLINAIA
+935 AIA

>member
-1 MMSYS
+1 MRVNIAQNNNKKNNNSNNPHL
-6 KRDDDSGRVGYHH
+6 DVGRIGYHH

-27 QDARAFNESPI
+27 QEARVFNESPI
-38 NAKKCR
+38 NARKCR

-79 DTALR
+79 DSALR
-84 QLVYLVIKE
+84 QMVYLVIKE

-111 MQPTSD
+111 MQPTSE
-117 VMNRA
+117 VMYRA

-127 LCKITDASML
+127 LRKITDASML
-137 QSVERFLKAA
+137 QGLERFLKGA
-147 IVDRNAKVSS
+147 IVDKNAKVAS
-157 AALVSAYHLYS
+157 AALVSSYHLHA

-173 VKRWANEAQEAINMK
+173 VKRWANEAQEAINAK
-188 PQSAVSAATSY
+188 PPSVVSAASSY
-199 MTSFGGSVPS
+199 VTSFGNVPAT
-209 QYGVVSTSNI
+209 YTAVSNSNI
-219 VQYHALGLLYTI
+219 VQYHALGLLYAI
-231 RQTDRMAV
+231 RQKDRMAV
-239 SKLVQ
+239 NKLVQ
-244 NFAAKSGMSGSVL
+244 AYAAKSGMSGSIL

-274 EDDPSST
+274 EEDPSST
-281 RVIYELLEGWL
+281 RAVHELLEGWL

-311 DATAKELFPAVV
+311 DTTSKELFPAVT
-323 TLQTFLSSGKPSI
+323 TLQNFLSSGKPSI
-336 RFAAIRAL
+336 KFAAIRAL

-385 NEASVERLMKQISS
+385 NEASVERLMKQISG

-420 IKFPAKHHV
+420 IKFPSKHHV

-435 SALRDDGGYDFKRA
+435 GALRDDGGYDFKRA

-512 VILENAVVRGA
+512 VILENAVVRAA

-533 NVEDEEVRKSVQV
+533 NVEDEEVKQSVKV
-546 LLRRCLDDADD
+546 LLSRCLDDADD
-557 EVRDRATMYLK
+557 EVRDRATMYLNVIK
-568 VMQNGDEKR
+568 SGDEKG

-586 LGYLEQQLVAYLQNP
+586 LAYLERQLLAYVSNP
-601 DHADTPFDLGAVPK
+601 DAADAPFDLSSVPK

-621 QERGAKE
+621 QERGAQE
-628 IQSGTLPSLSAAAR
+628 QSAVAQTLRGSMSSPAHSNSTSNGSGSHPAATVAPSLDQQAA
-642 GSPALGSSTNG
+642 
-653 GAGAG
+653 
-658 GAGGARAS
+658 
-666 PVSAPALDLQ
+666 
-676 AVYAQQLA
+676 YAQKLA
-684 EIPEFGTFGPLFKST
+684 EVPEFASYGPLFKSST
-699 SKPVELTESE
+699 KPVELTEAE
-709 TEYVVSCVKHVF
+709 TEYV
-721 AHHVVFQFNI
+721 FNI
-731 KNTLSDSLL
+731 KNTINDTVL
-740 EDVNMLMTPTDESSL
+740 EDVNVLMTPETDEVSL
-755 VEQVLIPAP
+755 NEIAIIPAP
-764 KLVYDVPGRAYV
+764 QLAYDVPGVAYV
-776 AFERTALEE
+776 AFERTILEE
-785 YPEATFSNEL
+785 YPECSFSSVL
-795 KFYVKDCDPQ
+795 KFIAKDCDPQ

-814 EDGYQVED
+814 EDEYQVED
-822 VSLAVADY
+822 VSLTIADF
-830 VLPSYIPSFAQSWE
+830 VLPSYIPSFNKAWE
-844 DLGAENEVVETLALT
+844 ELGVDYEVVETLALT
-859 SSPGLQEACRDLIT
+859 ASPGLQEACRDLIT
-873 LLGMQPLENTGNVQ
+873 LLGMQALENSGTVQ
-887 GSNVHTMILSGIFLG
+887 GSNVHTMVLSGIFIG
-902 GVPVLARCRM
+902 GIRVLARCRM
-912 TYDSATGVTLQLA
+912 TYDSSTGVTLQLA
-925 VRSGREDISM
+925 IRSASEEVSQ
-935 VLINAIA
+935 VLIGAIA